1 MFELDKTP
9 AKLASVNARAE
20 IHGEK
25 RIPAFD
31 LKFEIEADNGILAHF
46 APDLRSALYKRPE
59 DQQDM
64 IDPERLSVLKYPG
77 MSGFKWDLDGKGY
90 TLVVPYGIGGP
101 SDIKLQEVDIDGF
114 RIEPKNGGTVVLTFR
129 TVVHPEEDQVG
140 KLCSLIQQTVEITLT
155 PPAPKT
161 VAELFDGTPAQAAA

>member
-1 MFELDKTP
+1 M
-9 AKLASVNARAE
+9 
-20 IHGEK
+20 
-25 RIPAFD
+25 PAFD

-90 TLVVPYGIGGP
+90 TLV
-101 SDIKLQEVDIDGF
+101 
-114 RIEPKNGGTVVLTFR
+114 
-129 TVVHPEEDQVG
+129 EEDQVG

-155 PPAPKT
+155 PPAPQT
-161 VAELFDGTPAQAAA
+161 VGELFGDAPAQAAA